1 MTQPPGQIASY
12 RQDVDSALLDLNR
25 RDRLELMAE
34 LDRMLAELPP
44 DAAPAVDLGEPAV
57 VARMLRD
64 AAGQPTRL
72 RWSQRLW
79 RASWRFKVG
88 IATVVLVTGLAGWY
102 GTAAG
107 RYELEL
113 GGFGSGPA
121 EPDELRTAGHVEEA
135 VYNYRPGRTI
145 KFGFSLRNSGRF
157 PVTLTS
163 AFSTSESSY
172 LVVDEVR
179 IGPASGSSMYLP
191 ATAAPL
197 DHAAIAPGE
206 DRAIWVA
213 AHLASCDEQTV
224 SYSADSGAVIG
235 VARLQFR
242 VGITEREQQLELP
255 TLVTIRFDEAS
266 SARCP
271 PANR

>member
-1 MTQPPGQIASY
+1 MTRTPGQIASF
-12 RQDVDSALLDLNR
+12 RQEVGSTLLDLNR

-44 DAAPAVDLGEPAV
+44 DAAPAVLGEPAV

-88 IATVVLVTGLAGWY
+88 VATVVLVTGLASWY

-113 GGFGSGPA
+113 GGFGYGPA

-135 VYNYRPGRTI
+135 VYTYRPGRTI

-163 AFSTSESSY
+163 AFSTSEGSY

-179 IGPASGSSMYLP
+179 IGPASGSSPNLP

-197 DHAAIAPGE
+197 GHAAIAPGE

-213 AHLASCDEQTV
+213 AHLANCDQQAE
-224 SYSADSGAVIG
+224 SYSAGSRTGIG

-242 VGITEREQQLELP
+242 VRDH
-255 TLVTIRFDEAS
+255 R
-266 SARCP
+266 ARTATRAPDACHDP
-271 PANR
+271 V